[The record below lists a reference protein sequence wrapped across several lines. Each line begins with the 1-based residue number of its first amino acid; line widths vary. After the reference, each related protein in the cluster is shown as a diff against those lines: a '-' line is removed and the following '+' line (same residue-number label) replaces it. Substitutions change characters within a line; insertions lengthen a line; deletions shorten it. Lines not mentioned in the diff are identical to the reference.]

1 MSTSPKSTASSGGAA
16 SRGGAATSFGTA
28 DSAVVDPAAA
38 VLAAPTRAG
47 IYKRLRTDGDGFSA
61 SDVADMFGLH
71 PNVARGHLDQLAD
84 AGLVVVGTRRNPRGG
99 RPAKIYVAR
108 EQATSPGQAKVP
120 PGSQLGVHVVVQ
132 LIAGLV
138 EHTAKLEV
146 LAEAEGRR
154 LVDAASGRADVRD
167 FEAAVVVAVE
177 GLRQAFPEARV
188 TGSGDDMAIEGLDV
202 GLRLI
207 GDVDGDVGN
216 ALARGFVKGALA
228 AAGAAGTVTSER
240 GRLTLT
246 EDVSEAA
253 GVVPAAEVDARGRT
267 YQAGIALSMQA
278 MDGLRPGDHLE
289 VKTDL
294 RGAPAAF
301 ARWADR
307 AGHEVA
313 DVTRVRDV
321 RGDVALRLLLRKATG
336 MLDPRRR

>member
-1 MSTSPKSTASSGGAA
+1 MPLDAA
-16 SRGGAATSFGTA
+16 QSVA
-28 DSAVVDPAAA
+28 DPAAA

-84 AGLVVVGTRRNPRGG
+84 VGLVVVGTRRNPNGG

-108 EQATSPGQAKVP
+108 EQATPATEVKVP

-154 LVDAASGRADVRD
+154 LVDAGGGRAEARD
-167 FEAAVVVAVE
+167 IEAAAVVAVE
-177 GLRQAFPEARV
+177 GLRTAFPEVRL
-188 TGSGDDMAIEGLDV
+188 TGSGTDLAVEGLDV

-207 GDVDGDVGN
+207 GEVDGKVGD
-216 ALARGFVKGALA
+216 ALARGFVRGAIK
-228 AAGAAGTVTSER
+228 AAGAVVEVTSDK
-240 GRLTLT
+240 GRLTVS
-246 EDVSEAA
+246 EDVTGQA
-253 GVVPAAEVDARGRT
+253 GVVPTARVDARGRT
-267 YQAGIALSMQA
+267 YQAGIVLSMQA
-278 MDGLRPGDHLE
+278 MDGMRTGEYLE
-289 VKTDL
+289 VMTDL
-294 RGAPAAF
+294 KGAPAAF

-307 AGHEVA
+307 AGHEVV

-321 RGDVALRLLLRKATG
+321 RGSVALRLMLRKATG
-336 MLDPRRR
+336 MLDPTRR